1 MTTHPPLASRAVRL
15 TLSSLVCSG
24 LLLATMTNAEAQSPH
39 RAGMSQD
46 LEQRLLTGD
55 TEVTSVI
62 VTGSS
67 ERIARVAAR
76 HGLVVRELLET
87 GAVLD
92 VPAGTLEALA
102 SDSEVDHLSTNYLV
116 EAHMGVTNQT
126 IGADVVQAGG
136 WAPGIGAFTGA
147 GIGVAVI
154 DTGVAM
160 MPELRRRI
168 IASHDFTDE
177 RGLAID
183 EHGHGTHVA
192 GIIAASGANQF
203 DETRGVAPGANI
215 ISLKVLDAQGKGLAS
230 NVIPSRDGETK

>member
-39 RAGMSQD
+39 RARMSQD

-136 WAPGIGAFTGA
+136 WAPGIGAFTGRRH
-147 GIGVAVI
+147 
-154 DTGVAM
+154 
-160 MPELRRRI
+160 RRRGDRYRRSDD
-168 IASHDFTDE
+168 AGAARAHHREPRLHRRARSGDRRARARDA
-177 RGLAID
+177 RGR
-183 EHGHGTHVA
+183 E
-192 GIIAASGANQF
+192 S
-203 DETRGVAPGANI
+203 
-215 ISLKVLDAQGKGLAS
+215 
-230 NVIPSRDGETK
+230 SRRRV